1 MTQIT
6 TLQIAT
12 FGSDGQEGIAS
23 GIRNFPIHKL
33 ALICFDSDKQRA
45 NEFSIKIRN
54 TLGLPVTISL
64 VNKENVI
71 RDTLERVTEILNL
84 HGKEFEQVLMNVSSG
99 DKLIGCAALSAAFIN
114 GIKAFGMDETG
125 TTPLMM
131 PVLKLSYTEII
142 SDAKIKILKAIDSVG
157 GIVDSLEKL
166 EQVSGYGKPL
176 LSYHVQG
183 AKDSKGLAD
192 LGLLEVEKGDRGK
205 LSAKLTTLGK
215 LLVTSN
221 AISGSKEGRTTTNAK
236 I

>member
-1 MTQIT
+1 MTQPTIT
-6 TLQIAT
+6 TTMKTLQVAT
-12 FGSDGQEGIAS
+12 FGRDGQEGVAS
-23 GIRNFPIHKL
+23 GIRNFPVHKL

-45 NEFSIKIRN
+45 DEFSIKIRN
-54 TLGLPVTISL
+54 VLGIPIAISL
-64 VNKENVI
+64 VTKENVI

-84 HGKEFEQVLMNVSSG
+84 HGKQFQQVLMNVSSG

-125 TTPLMM
+125 VPLLM
-131 PVLKLSYTEII
+131 PVLKLSYSEII

-157 GIVDSLEKL
+157 GVIDSLEKL

-192 LGLLEVEKGDRGK
+192 LGLVEVEKGDRGK

-215 LLVTSN
+215 LLVASN
-221 AISGSKEGRTTTNAK
+221 VIGSTPR